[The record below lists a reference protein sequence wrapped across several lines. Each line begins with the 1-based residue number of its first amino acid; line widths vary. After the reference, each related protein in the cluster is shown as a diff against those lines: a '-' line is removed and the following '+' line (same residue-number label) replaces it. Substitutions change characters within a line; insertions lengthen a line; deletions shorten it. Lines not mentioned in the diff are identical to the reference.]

1 MITLKDNQITIQ
13 RVEGEIPEVKAEN
26 ENDLFFG
33 IGYCHAYDRGIQMM
47 VMKTLGAGRAAEL
60 LKGSPEMI
68 EIDRFFRS
76 TGWQYNIQSEVEK
89 FSAEELEKL
98 QAYCDGANECFRK
111 RKPWELSILLGFK
124 DFEWTIGDM
133 VLLSRMI
140 GYLTLAQAQGEIEHL
155 FIELVQKG
163 ISKELLNE
171 LFPEILG
178 DYDEELLKKI
188 QLVDNIIPEAVK
200 QSKIVDPMMASN
212 NWVISGEKSA
222 SGEPL
227 LVNDPHLEIN
237 RLPSVWYEVRLNNK
251 GNYSHGMTMPGIC
264 GLLIGANGHL
274 AWGTTYAFMD
284 AIDSWVEQCK
294 DESYLKDGEWIPFK
308 KREEVIK
315 VKGKKA
321 QKVTFYE
328 NEHGVLQGEPTK
340 EGYYLSS
347 RWSGQDG
354 GATSIKNGLLMFSRA
369 SVEEGMECLG
379 QFEMAFNWV
388 LADKTGNIGYQ
399 MSGLLPKRKAGVS
412 DFVPLIG
419 WDSTYDWKGYYP
431 HTDLPS
437 ELNPENG
444 VIATANEK
452 ITTSGKVPTQTIAMG
467 DYRSKRIKQLLSE
480 KEKLGV
486 EDMKEMHY
494 DVYSIQAEK
503 FMHTIRPL
511 LPDTPSGICLRDWD
525 LCYDIDSEG
534 AFLFEQV
541 YRSLYAVVF
550 GPVIGK
556 TTQQFL
562 QNETGVFVD
571 FYENFDKV
579 LLKES
584 SAWFGEKTK
593 QAIYEEAIRIG
604 LEGEVKKWG
613 EVNQFS
619 LKNILLGEA
628 LPQFLGFNKGPFAL
642 PGGRATILQG
652 QVYRANNRNTTFAP
666 SCRMIVDFGEE
677 TIYTNY
683 SGGVSDRRFSK
694 NYNNDFQN
702 WDNKIYRKYSLA
714 KPT

>member
-1 MITLKDNQITIQ
+1 MITLKNNQIKIQ
-13 RVEGEIPEVKAEN
+13 RIEGGIPEIKAGN
-26 ENDLFFG
+26 EKDLFFG
-33 IGYCHAYDRGIQMM
+33 LGYCHAYDRGIQMM
-47 VMKTLGAGRAAEL
+47 VMKTLGSGRAAEL
-60 LKGSPEMI
+60 LKGSNEMV

-76 TGWQYNIQSEVEK
+76 TGWQYNVQSELEK
-89 FSAEELEKL
+89 FTVEELEKL
-98 QAYCDGANECFRK
+98 QAYCDGANECFQK
-111 RKPWELSILLGFK
+111 RKPWELSKLLGFK
-124 DFEWTIGDM
+124 GFKWSIEDM

-163 ISKELLNE
+163 VSKELLNE
-171 LFPEILG
+171 LFPDILG

-188 QLVDNIIPEAVK
+188 HLVDNIIPEAVK

-212 NWVISGEKSA
+212 NWVINGAKSQSGA
-222 SGEPL
+222 PI

-237 RLPSVWYEVRLNNK
+237 RLPSVWYEVRLNKN
-251 GNYSHGMTMPGIC
+251 GNISHGMTMPGIC
-264 GLLIGANGHL
+264 GLLIGANGNL

-284 AIDSWVEQCK
+284 AIDSWIEHCK
-294 DESYLKDGEWIPFK
+294 DESYLKDGKWIPFK

-315 VKGKKA
+315 VKGKQA

-328 NEHGVLQGEPTK
+328 NEHGVLQGEPIE

-354 GATSIKNGLLMFSRA
+354 GATSIKNGLLMFSRS

-379 QFEMAFNWV
+379 KFEMAFNWV
-388 LADKTGNIGYQ
+388 LADQEGNIGYQ
-399 MSGLLPKRKAGVS
+399 MSGLLPKRKEGVS
-412 DFVPLIG
+412 GFAPLVG
-419 WDSTYDWKGYYP
+419 WDSTYDWNGYYP

-437 ELNPENG
+437 ELNPKGG

-452 ITTSGKVPTQTIAMG
+452 ITMSGKAQTQTIAMG
-467 DYRSKRIKQLLSE
+467 DYRSKRIKQLLAE
-480 KEKLGV
+480 NLKLNE
-486 EDMKEMHY
+486 EDMKNMHY
-494 DVYSIQAEK
+494 DVYSIQAEL
-503 FMHTIRPL
+503 FMDYIRPL
-511 LPDTPSGICLRDWD
+511 LPDTSNGICLKEWD
-525 LCYDIDSEG
+525 LCYDIDSKG

-541 YRSLYAVVF
+541 YRSLYAIVF
-550 GPVIGK
+550 GTVIGK
-556 TTQQFL
+556 TDQQFL

-571 FYENFDKV
+571 FYENFDKI

-584 SAWFGEKTK
+584 SAWYGEKTK
-593 QAIYEEAIRIG
+593 REIYEEAIHIG
-604 LEGEVKKWG
+604 LEGKAEKWG

-628 LPQFLGFNKGPFAL
+628 FPDFFGFNKGPFAL

-666 SCRMIVDFGEE
+666 SCRMIVNFGEN

-694 NYNNDFQN
+694 FYNNDFQN
-702 WDNKIYRKYSLA
+702 WNSKNYRKYSMA
-714 KPT
+714 KET